1 MATAIGYVERKA
13 EDNINWAEVGKN
25 FSNMLNEEMRV
36 REEKKAAIDQATKDY
51 QKVLNNVPQG
61 ENTDLNGFALG
72 FADDLQK
79 QMLMQETLLKSG
91 QLDPRQY
98 NIMRQNLVDGT
109 DQGFGLLQDYND
121 EYSKKMELNEAGELS
136 AVDLEIMANVEG
148 FANFNEGKLVI
159 NPQTGIVSMAK
170 MIKDPN
176 NPDGA
181 LIPDPDPNNLVS
193 VQNLK
198 NRIKTTIT
206 KFDVEGA
213 ASAWTAT
220 LGEEVLQT
228 VESMGSTYT
237 AGIMKK
243 VTDITSRE
251 GGIKDMSPQE
261 VATLAAELGV
271 QPNELKAYSLYQ
283 EAQNNWADSQVSDE
297 DFSGASILMDFAS
310 FTPDGKQYKTTFNPA
325 DVYKNG
331 KDGDRIPGTENI
343 ILLKTENGRT
353 KTDLSE
359 EQRNVAKR
367 VLKSQTGVQVDKKVE
382 RETER
387 MKFEKSASKDKAD
400 RDRIKGEKD
409 LDSQVSM
416 IGNLYYGDNDDIK
429 GATEYFRDQNP
440 DIQKVVRSADG
451 IKVSFKNE
459 AGEIETRDISFYTDV
474 ENPDFDSSQPE
485 SDTNPKTI
493 KKRKS
498 QSEFIKSAGPLLTGE
513 SNIDEALERGNY
525 DEEGEFNETDLSVES
540 GIDVKD
546 DAEKSYKVATDS
558 FLREKTSNIDF
569 GKKQGKLAEQ
579 ITNAFANDPLIGD
592 LLSVTPVGTASNIVE
607 IKIDGSGL
615 DPIKLDGNN
624 YTRDGKNTERNK
636 LIKYIRA
643 SIKNIEGLNDKL
655 AEKNNWSAD
664 ETDENGL

>member
-1 MATAIGYVERKA
+1 
-13 EDNINWAEVGKN
+13 
-25 FSNMLNEEMRV
+25 
-36 REEKKAAIDQATKDY
+36 
-51 QKVLNNVPQG
+51 VLN
-61 ENTDLNGFALG
+61 
-72 FADDLQK
+72 
-79 QMLMQETLLKSG
+79 
-91 QLDPRQY
+91 
-98 NIMRQNLVDGT
+98 
-109 DQGFGLLQDYND
+109 
-121 EYSKKMELNEAGELS
+121 
-136 AVDLEIMANVEG
+136 
-148 FANFNEGKLVI
+148 
-159 NPQTGIVSMAK
+159 QT
-170 MIKDPN
+170 N
-176 NPDGA
+176 
-181 LIPDPDPNNLVS
+181 
-193 VQNLK
+193 
-198 NRIKTTIT
+198 
-206 KFDVEGA
+206 
-213 ASAWTAT
+213 
-220 LGEEVLQT
+220 
-228 VESMGSTYT
+228 
-237 AGIMKK
+237 
-243 VTDITSRE
+243 
-251 GGIKDMSPQE
+251 
-261 VATLAAELGV
+261 
-271 QPNELKAYSLYQ
+271 
-283 EAQNNWADSQVSDE
+283 
-297 DFSGASILMDFAS
+297 FAS

-400 RDRIKGEKD
+400 RDRAKGEKD

-416 IGNLYYGDNDDIK
+416 IGNLYYGENDDIK
-429 GATEYFRDQNP
+429 AATEYFRDQNP
-440 DIQKVVRSADG
+440 DIQKVVRNADG
-451 IKVSFKNE
+451 ISVSFKNE

-474 ENPDFDSSQPE
+474 ENPDFDSSLPE

-525 DEEGEFNETDLSVES
+525 NEEGEFNETDLSVES

-558 FLREKTSNIDF
+558 FLREKTSSIDF
-569 GKKQGKLAEQ
+569 GKKQDKLAEE

-592 LLSVTPVGTASNIVE
+592 LLSATPVGGASNIVE
-607 IKIDGSGL
+607 ITIDGSGL

-624 YTRDGKNTERNK
+624 YTKDGKNTEMKK
-636 LIKYIRA
+636 LIKYIRQ
-643 SIKNIEGLNDKL
+643 SIKNIEGLNEKL